1 MLRTEQLYHSSTE
14 SPPVVSH
21 LIPDANPSYSGS
33 SQDLLPSKKLLKWML
48 FIIASHS
55 RGNSMRGGFLVCLLT
70 DVSAA
75 ARIMPGGT
83 KLPGNYLL
91 RK

>member
-21 LIPDANPSYSGS
+21 LLPNANPSYSGS
-33 SQDLLPSKKLLKWML
+33 SQDLLSKKLLKWML

-55 RGNSMRGGFLVCLLT
+55 RGNSMRGGFFVCLLT